1 MNFDF
6 FLTERF
12 VWWYCGGILGFA
24 LLVVVK
30 LVRDARALHA
40 MLRGLYDEL
49 AAVDGKIG
57 FANAFEQYNAQV
69 ETAFGLAWTEFVETL
84 VLPEPDSSDPI
95 RNTGEVSRYLND
107 ATIIFPRISF
117 GFYQS
122 VPNLLTGLGIL
133 GTFIGL
139 AFGVGAASAGLSS
152 SDPSEITS
160 SLQQLLDGASL
171 AFLTSIVGIACSI
184 LFVPVDRFFSRRL
197 HLAVDQ
203 WVGAIEARL
212 ERVTPEGVALQ
223 QLEQGRRAVVQLEHF
238 NTELIFSLEKALD
251 EKIAGRLSPQLER
264 LVEAVEGL
272 REDRS
277 SDAGQMIEQALGRFT
292 DAMQERTGSQFE
304 EMASIVADLN
314 RTLKD
319 SAAGLAQSQQDVRV
333 ALDQVLTTVRTS
345 MEAGAS
351 AMTDTLQQALKDVTR
366 SIADASGQ
374 MAERLTSS
382 STAAAGELA
391 KTGVEAASQI
401 SGSLQGLHAS
411 AESLERSTRQSEQ
424 VLAGMTRFVERLDAL
439 RDSME
444 SAHRQMAAVAEPV
457 GRAASEI
464 RASSDRTADTL
475 ARTSEVVGRV
485 DALVS
490 ALEQHQQSV
499 AGAWTRYQERF
510 EDIDGSLA
518 KVFNQLDEGLAKY
531 CEQVKQFAN
540 ELDATASKTIG
551 ELAAATGELSG
562 SIEDHDLAG
571 VLQELS
577 QAVAELTEYLR
588 RLR

>member
-1 MNFDF
+1 MSFDF

-12 VWWYCGGILGFA
+12 VWWYCGGILVFA

-30 LVRDARALHA
+30 LVRDAVSLHA
-40 MLRGLYDEL
+40 VFRRLNDEL
-49 AAVDGKIG
+49 AAVDGKEG
-57 FANAFEQYNAQV
+57 FASAFEQYNVQA
-69 ETAFGLAWTEFVETL
+69 ETAFGLPWTEFVETL
-84 VLPEPDSSDPI
+84 VLPVPGSGDPI

-139 AFGVGAASAGLSS
+139 AFGVGAASSGLSS
-152 SDPSEITS
+152 SDPGQITS

-197 HLAVDQ
+197 HLAVDD
-203 WVGAIEARL
+203 WVGAIESRL

-223 QLEQGRRAVVQLEHF
+223 HLEQARRAVTQLEHF

-292 DAMQERTGSQFE
+292 EALQERTGSQFE

-319 SAAGLAQSQQDVRV
+319 SAAGLAQSQQDIRT
-333 ALDQVLTTVRTS
+333 ALESVLTAVRTS
-345 MEAGAS
+345 MDAGAH
-351 AMTDTLQQALKDVTR
+351 AMTETLQEALGDVTR
-366 SIADASGQ
+366 VIADTSKHLAEQ
-374 MAERLTSS
+374 MTAS
-382 STAAAGELA
+382 STAASAELRETVGSA
-391 KTGVEAASQI
+391 TRDLARTGVEAATQI
-401 SGSLQGLHAS
+401 SGSLHGLKVS

-424 VLAGMTRFVERLDAL
+424 VLTGMTTFVDRLDGL
-439 RDSME
+439 RHSVE
-444 SAHRQMAAVAEPV
+444 SAHQQIAAVAEPV

-475 ARTSEVVGRV
+475 TRTSDLVDRV
-485 DALVS
+485 DALVNT
-490 ALEQHQQSV
+490 LEEHQESV
-499 AGAWTRYQERF
+499 ADAWTRYQDRF
-510 EDIDGSLA
+510 EGIDDSLA
-518 KVFNQLDEGLAKY
+518 KVFQQLDEGLARY

-540 ELDATASKTIG
+540 ELDATTSKTIKDLSG
-551 ELAAATGELSG
+551 ATGELSQ
-562 SIEDHDLAG
+562 SIED
-571 VLQELS
+571 
-577 QAVAELTEYLR
+577 LTEHLGGPR
-588 RLR
+588 